1 MEESQ
6 THNTRS
12 VGSNPTHGVE
22 VSEAVL
28 ASEVG
33 DGGEAAASRFYL
45 QLIGLVVARRLL
57 ADDDTNKG
65 CLFFSLP

>member
-1 MEESQ
+1 MLYSEIFRLLLKWFLGPVGEYQ
-6 THNTRS
+6 THTTRS

-33 DGGEAAASRFYL
+33 DGGEGTFLCAV
-45 QLIGLVVARRLL
+45 GVV
-57 ADDDTNKG
+57 KQ
-65 CLFFSLP
+65 

>member
-1 MEESQ
+1 MEESL
-6 THNTRS
+6 TPTTRS

-33 DGGEAAASRFYL
+33 DGGEGTVLCAV
-45 QLIGLVVARRLL
+45 GVV
-57 ADDDTNKG
+57 KQ
-65 CLFFSLP
+65 